1 MADDDEAL
9 FDSAMTDASEPQAQ
23 ETGQPRDEHGR
34 FAPKS
39 VQEPEPQPE
48 SEPAPVAQQEQQ
60 QPQQQPQEQGIPS
73 WRLKEEAERRREAEA
88 RLAQMQQRLAE
99 LERQTKQPEK
109 VPDLY
114 ENPDA
119 FVDHRA
125 RQYIDPLDARQRQLT
140 EYYSRKDAI
149 RAYGQEKVTAAYNA
163 LDQELRSGNPEALMI
178 FEKAKQSLDPFDDI
192 VQWYQKQTV
201 FSQIGSD
208 PNAWFEK
215 QLEERLAKDAA
226 FQAKLIE
233 RIRGNVQQQP
243 RPVVTQLP
251 PSLNK
256 ATSSAPPSDEDDDN
270 SEAGLLRTAL
280 RR

>member
-1 MADDDEAL
+1 MADDDEDL
-9 FDSAMTDASEPQAQ
+9 FDSAMTDAPEPQAQ

-34 FAPKS
+34 FAPK
-39 VQEPEPQPE
+39 QAEPEPQPE
-48 SEPAPVAQQEQQ
+48 PEPAPVVQQEQQ
-60 QPQQQPQEQGIPS
+60 PQPQQHQDQGNIPS

-88 RLAQMQQRLAE
+88 RLAEMQRRLAE
-99 LERQTKQPEK
+99 LEKNKQPEK

-125 RQYIDPLDARQRQLT
+125 RQHIDPLDARQRQLT

-163 LDQELRSGNPEALMI
+163 LDQELRAGNPEAAMI

-192 VQWYQKQTV
+192 VQWHQKQTV

-226 FQAKLIE
+226 FQSKLIE

-243 RPVVTQLP
+243 RPMVTQLP

-256 ATSSAPPSDEDDDN
+256 ATSAAPPGDDDDDG
-270 SEAGLLRTAL
+270 SDAGLLKTAL